1 MITKEEYN
9 KLANDGFNII
19 PLIKDIKIELDS
31 PISLYSAIKDKKNTF
46 LLESIE
52 GGQEWA
58 QYSIIGLNCKD
69 NIKISSNEI
78 LIEEN
83 GSSKSYLSETP
94 LEEINRDRKSVV

>member
-1 MITKEEYN
+1 MISKEEYN

-19 PLIKDIKIELDS
+19 PLIKDLNIELDS
-31 PISLYSAIKDKKNTF
+31 PISLYSSIKDKKNTF

-69 NIKISSNEI
+69 SIKISCLLYTSP
-78 LIEEN
+78 
-83 GSSKSYLSETP
+83 SP
-94 LEEINRDRKSVV
+94 RD